1 MKRIVWVSLCVLLS
15 LTACSALVGS
25 PAGVAPA
32 PAQPGIQ
39 PEEWATRYP
48 KEYDDWK
55 DSVHGVAYLSGNAD
69 APGCTDCHS
78 DPETGEIYTPV
89 FRLEIPSK
97 CARCHADEK
106 VMSKYGVATD
116 VYDTYR
122 ADYHGTTI
130 EYYRANEPAA
140 WRYEAVCSDCHESHA
155 VYRPDDPRSSVAPA
169 NLLATCQKCHI
180 EAPPN
185 FAAASTGHYR
195 TTREGPLLVYGV
207 KLFYKVLIPTVIG
220 LMLAYIGLD
229 ISHRVRKKFRG
240 KKS

>member
-1 MKRIVWVSLCVLLS
+1 MKRIVWVSLCVLLC

-25 PAGVAPA
+25 PAVVAPV
-32 PAQPGIQ
+32 PAQTDIQ

-48 KEYDDWK
+48 NEYNDWK
-55 DSVHGVAYLSGNAD
+55 DSVHGVAYLSGNSD

-78 DPETGEIYTPV
+78 DPEAGEIETPT
-89 FRLEIPSK
+89 FHLEIPSQ
-97 CARCHADEK
+97 CARCHADEA

-130 EYYRANEPAA
+130 EYHRAKDPAT

-155 VYRPDDPRSSVAPA
+155 VYGSDDSKSSVASA
-169 NLLATCQKCHI
+169 NLLATCQQCH
-180 EAPPN
+180 PG
-185 FAAASTGHYR
+185 ASPSFTVASSGHYR
-195 TTREGPLLVYGV
+195 TTRQASLLVYCV
-207 KLFYKVLIPTVIG
+207 KLFYTALIPLIIG

-229 ISHRVRKKFRG
+229 ISHRLRKKSKG
-240 KKS
+240 EES

>member
-1 MKRIVWVSLCVLLS
+1 MKRIVWFSLCVLLS

-48 KEYDDWK
+48 KEYDDWE
-55 DSVHGVAYLSGNAD
+55 DSVHGVAYLSGNSD

-78 DPETGEIYTPV
+78 DPETGEIYTPL
-89 FRLEIPSK
+89 FRLEIPSR

-106 VMSKYGVATD
+106 VMSKYGVAID

-130 EYYRANEPAA
+130 EYYRANDPAA

-155 VYRPDDPRSSVAPA
+155 VYGPDDPNSSVAPA
-169 NLLATCQKCHI
+169 NLLATCQQCHP

-185 FAAASTGHYR
+185 FAAASAGHYR
-195 TTREGPLLVYGV
+195 TTREVSLFVYCV
-207 KLFYKVLIPTVIG
+207 KLFYKVLIPVVIG
-220 LMLAYIGLD
+220 IMLAYIGLD
-229 ISHRVRKKFRG
+229 ISHRVRKRLRG
-240 KKS
+240 EES

>member
-39 PEEWATRYP
+39 LEEWATRYP
-48 KEYDDWK
+48 KEYNDWS
-55 DSVHGVAYLSGNAD
+55 DSVHGVAYLSGNSD

-89 FRLEIPSK
+89 FHLEIPSK

-106 VMSKYGVATD
+106 VMSRYGVATD
-116 VYDTYR
+116 VYETYQ

-130 EYYRANEPAA
+130 EYYRANDPAR

-155 VYRPDDPRSSVAPA
+155 VYGPDDPRSSVAPA
-169 NLLATCQKCHI
+169 NLLATCQQCHI

-195 TTREGPLLVYGV
+195 TTREASLLVYGV
-207 KLFYKVLIPTVIG
+207 KLFYKVLIPVVIG

-229 ISHRVRKKFRG
+229 ISHRVRKRLRG
-240 KKS
+240 EES